1 MKKEPD
7 GLDPNS
13 VVDSQPRPPPA
24 RKATA
29 KSKANKNDEPK
40 ASAIP
45 KKMPKPATAAKVGPH
60 AKAGPVKEQTPAP
73 PPQRREE
80 NELSTRYARRCAAKA
95 EHKAA
100 KHAAKLAKSAGVEA
114 EDAPAKGPRVVQA
127 ACVDATKGW
136 EVKDINNAWAAYKRT
151 FQLPE
156 SGTSEQVKETKAY
169 KEKCPLSESLRILGN
184 IEEESRWFDLWLKG
198 NRKWAKALFEERQRL
213 EKEKTEKKNHAWLT
227 FGQLLKLY
235 KSSTVAEAIR
245 DSKLLTP
252 DTWRQHPEVPDCEE
266 AIQFYCFVEESKK
279 ELVKQILQQD
289 VLVRGEAAPEAAKAV
304 GDKLLAGTGWTN
316 APEEPP
322 YKRPREDHAP
332 PESPAAQASDAEGSV
347 PSDPRSQRAFELLKA
362 QEDKEKEKETRR
374 LERIA
379 RTEQE
384 KADRKAVAEAKQLAE
399 QNDPVAK
406 SQQWLLGA

>member
-80 NELSTRYARRCAAKA
+80 NELPTRYDRRCAAKA

-213 EKEKTEKKNHAWLT
+213 EKEKTPKKNHAWLT

-266 AIQFYCFVEESKK
+266 AIQFYCFVEERKKNWSNKFFSKTCWSAVRPNPRLPRQLGTSCWPAPAGQTHPRSLPTSAHAK
-279 ELVKQILQQD
+279 TTHPQKAQQRKQVMQRDQFHQT
-289 VLVRGEAAPEAAKAV
+289 PEAK
-304 GDKLLAGTGWTN
+304 G
-316 APEEPP
+316 
-322 YKRPREDHAP
+322 
-332 PESPAAQASDAEGSV
+332 
-347 PSDPRSQRAFELLKA
+347 
-362 QEDKEKEKETRR
+362 R
-374 LERIA
+374 L
-379 RTEQE
+379 
-384 KADRKAVAEAKQLAE
+384 
-399 QNDPVAK
+399 NC
-406 SQQWLLGA
+406 